1 MESLDAPI
9 SLTYVKSIAS
19 FLIEKVVVDIN
30 TSATIY
36 VIIFDEYGLNIGNK
50 SLTMGQTDYEQ
61 WGTDDGFIVAFVKAQ
76 LALIDTL

>member
-1 MESLDAPI
+1 MESLDTPI

-36 VIIFDEYGLNIGNK
+36 VIIFDESGLNIGNK
-50 SLTMGQTDYEQ
+50 IFTIGQNDYIQ
-61 WGTDDGFIVAFVKAQ
+61 WGTDDTFITNYVKAK
-76 LALIDTL
+76 LALIDTF

>member
-1 MESLDAPI
+1 MESLDTPI

-36 VIIFDEYGLNIGNK
+36 VIIFDESGLNIGNK
-50 SLTMGQTDYEQ
+50 IFTIGQNDYIQ

-76 LALIDTL
+76 LVLIDTF